1 MKYLFTLF
9 TLIFIQPSIAGI
21 LYIYAPPESFADYQR
36 HLDENSCKKN
46 SLLMNSFSNNNPM
59 GKVLI
64 KLDTDKGTA
73 EVSVGLYNTEG
84 IYHANVYQF
93 PRSNKEAETKVSQDR
108 FTFRIAEEGFSN
120 YLSLNRVTLKGTFR
134 SSDDNAPCGS
144 SDLSYAN
151 WEKGILVTEEDFNKA
166 NQIIQSQNTLQD
178 TMFEML
184 YKELKQF

>member
-36 HLDENSCKKN
+36 HLDKNSCDNN
-46 SLLMNSFSNNNPM
+46 SILINSFSSNRPM

-73 EVSVGLYNTEG
+73 EVSVGVYNTEG

-93 PRSNKEAETKVSQDR
+93 PRSNKEAATKVSKDR
-108 FTFRIAEEGFSN
+108 FTFSIDEEGFSH
-120 YLSLNRVTLKGTFR
+120 YLSLNRVTLKGNFR
-134 SSDDNAPCGS
+134 SYNDCAPCTS
-144 SDLSYAN
+144 ASYAE
-151 WEKGILVTEEDFNKA
+151 WETGAIVSEEDFNKA

>member
-1 MKYLFTLF
+1 MKYLFILF

-36 HLDENSCKKN
+36 HLDANSCNNN
-46 SLLMNSFSNNNPM
+46 SILINSFSSNNPM

-93 PRSNKEAETKVSQDR
+93 PRSNKEAATKVSKDR
-108 FTFRIAEEGFSN
+108 FTFRINEEGFSH
-120 YLSLNRVTLKGTFR
+120 YLSLNRVTLKGSFG
-134 SSDDNAPCGS
+134 SYDDNAPCGNT
-144 SDLSYAN
+144 DRSYAD
-151 WEKGILVTEEDFNKA
+151 WEKGVIVSEEDFNKA